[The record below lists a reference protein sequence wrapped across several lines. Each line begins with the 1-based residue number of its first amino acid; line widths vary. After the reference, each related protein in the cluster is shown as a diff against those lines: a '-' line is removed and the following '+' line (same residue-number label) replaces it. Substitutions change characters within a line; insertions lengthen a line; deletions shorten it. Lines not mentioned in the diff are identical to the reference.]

1 MYQSSLDM
9 PRGTSHPPPGNL
21 LWPMAGNTEMGGQT
35 EQDHEVMPLQR
46 AAGICSIVQI
56 TSFPAGLH
64 PHVSF
69 ECTHI
74 LNSVNSSFQIS
85 VLRLVIKIQLS
96 FHLQLKCLISP
107 WGTQKDNTT
116 GDPCSLQPLQMCI
129 ITLGN
134 IHHSM
139 NLILHIP
146 RNTSTVTIHTRRSMN
161 QQFAVKCP
169 HCAWRVVKCQ
179 LQGGKYNA
187 EILIIPNGQ

>member
-1 MYQSSLDM
+1 MCVPALRMYQSSLDM
-9 PRGTSHPPPGNL
+9 PRGTSHPPPGNP

-35 EQDHEVMPLQR
+35 EQDHEVMPLR
-46 AAGICSIVQI
+46 CTAGICSIVQI
-56 TSFPAGLH
+56 TSFPVGLH
-64 PHVSF
+64 PHVLF

-85 VLRLVIKIQLS
+85 VLWLVIKIQLS

-134 IHHSM
+134 IHRSM
-139 NLILHIP
+139 NLIAHTTQYIHGHHPREALHEPAICCKMP
-146 RNTSTVTIHTRRSMN
+146 SS
-161 QQFAVKCP
+161 CP
-169 HCAWRVVKCQ
+169 A
-179 LQGGKYNA
+179 GS
-187 EILIIPNGQ
+187 